1 MKYPVFA
8 SLGYFTVVFP
18 PDLLIKGHKPYAAA
32 NNSSSSLLLFC
43 QNSARSC
50 WLQLHFC
57 PHLEQG
63 NYVIPFHLETAV
75 QMLMFWGNIFIFLK
89 KKNTQTPFLMTAL
102 KRESRFLVP
111 VPVLV
116 NSLLA
121 VLTRCSCSTEDPS
134 TQNIC
139 VST

>member
-8 SLGYFTVVFP
+8 SPGYFTVVLP

-57 PHLEQG
+57 P
-63 NYVIPFHLETAV
+63 N
-75 QMLMFWGNIFIFLK
+75 
-89 KKNTQTPFLMTAL
+89 
-102 KRESRFLVP
+102 
-111 VPVLV
+111 
-116 NSLLA
+116 
-121 VLTRCSCSTEDPS
+121 
-134 TQNIC
+134 
-139 VST
+139 

>member
-89 KKNTQTPFLMTAL
+89 KKKTDFFSNDSSEEGV
-102 KRESRFLVP
+102 KISR
-111 VPVLV
+111 
-116 NSLLA
+116 
-121 VLTRCSCSTEDPS
+121 SCSSAGQLTPCCANKVQLQYWGS
-134 TQNIC
+134 LYTKYMC
-139 VST
+139 